1 MARLPAAPAE
11 VTAAQ
16 HAVACI
22 SENVVDAMG
31 GGGGGEWPGATACA
45 CSQGGSG
52 GGARFMH
59 RHAAA
64 CQALSPSH
72 SAPHTIT
79 ATMQK
84 QQVQMT
90 QLQNTAQT
98 LQESPPRWPCRRRS
112 FTPAASGRAPPP
124 VLRRRPACAAS
135 SAASDRPWSCGRG
148 QGAGRR
154 QLRLSACKLA
164 NAGPTL
170 GAHRHPPKVQ
180 AAAAAAAVAG
190 PAHQYTTVP
199 HAAHFFTD
207 SDWRPQASQVGTG

>member
-112 FTPAASGRAPPP
+112 FTPAGRTPPP